1 MSAKNARKPLR
12 KFVVKISTLHRPI
25 KQTKPPPP
33 ADLLIPRGPGV
44 LRQVRRGEIG
54 PDDEVNLSIE
64 RIIEEVIEWADL
76 RQLKVLRAVAEG
88 LDMEKCRL
96 H

>member
-1 MSAKNARKPLR
+1 
-12 KFVVKISTLHRPI
+12 
-25 KQTKPPPP
+25 
-33 ADLLIPRGPGV
+33 
-44 LRQVRRGEIG
+44 VRRGEIG